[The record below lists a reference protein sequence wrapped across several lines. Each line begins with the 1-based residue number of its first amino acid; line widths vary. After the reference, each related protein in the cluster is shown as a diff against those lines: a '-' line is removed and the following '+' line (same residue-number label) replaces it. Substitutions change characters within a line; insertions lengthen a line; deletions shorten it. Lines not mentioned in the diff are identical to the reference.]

1 MKVEYREWAPIPAL
15 SGRIEAIWSLSG
27 QALPGAGPQRI
38 LPDGCSELILN
49 FGDPVEQVHATD
61 LLRQPLMLFVGQ
73 LQGPLFIRP
82 TGRIDQLG
90 IRFRPA
96 GAAGFIREP
105 QSRLIG
111 EGLPLGDLAPRLARA
126 LGQRLFEIT
135 DPGRRVTAVQN
146 ALLQAVLAGSSPI
159 AAVADRLVRS
169 WGLAPV
175 EQLARDAGL
184 SGRQLAR
191 RFLADV
197 GVRPKLLARIC
208 RFQRVFHALEG
219 GSGPWARVAAEC
231 GYYDS
236 SHLIRDFHEP
246 AGEAPA
252 RLIDAAPALTRVFTR
267 ARRAADNAA

>member
-15 SGRIEAIWSLSG
+15 SGHVEAIWSLSG
-27 QALPGAGPQRI
+27 QGIPGTGPQRI

-49 FGDPVEQVHATD
+49 FGDPVEQVRGPD
-61 LLRQPLMLFVGQ
+61 LLRQPLLLFVGQ

-111 EGLPLGDLAPRLARA
+111 DGLPLGDLAPSLARM
-126 LGQRLFEIT
+126 LGQRPFEIA
-135 DPGRRVTAVQN
+135 DPGRRLAAVQE
-146 ALLQAVLAGSSPI
+146 ALFRAVLAGPSPV
-159 AAVADRLVRS
+159 AAMADHLVRS
-169 WGLAPV
+169 WGLASV
-175 EQLARDAGL
+175 GQLARAAGL

-197 GVRPKLLARIC
+197 GLRPKLLARIC
-208 RFQRVFHALEG
+208 RFQRVFHALEAR
-219 GSGPWARVAAEC
+219 SGPWARVAADC

-236 SHLIRDFHEP
+236 SHLIRDFHEL

-252 RLIDAAPALTRVFTR
+252 RLIDAAPELTRVFTR
-267 ARRAADNAA
+267 AQRAADNAA

>member
-1 MKVEYREWAPIPAL
+1 MTVEYREWVPVPAL
-15 SGRIEAIWSLSG
+15 SGHIEAIWSLSG
-27 QALPGAGPQRI
+27 GAIPGAGPQRI

-49 FGDPVEQVHATD
+49 FGDPVEQVRGTD
-61 LLRQPLMLFVGQ
+61 LLRQPRLLFVGQ

-105 QSRLIG
+105 QSRLI
-111 EGLPLGDLAPRLARA
+111 ENGLALGDLAPRLARA
-126 LGQRLFEIT
+126 LGRRPFDIT
-135 DPGRRVTAVQN
+135 DPGRRVAAVQD
-146 ALLQAVLAGSSPI
+146 ALVRAVPAGPSPV

-169 WGLAPV
+169 WGVASV

-197 GVRPKLLARIC
+197 GLRPKLLARIC
-208 RFQRVFHALEG
+208 RFQRVFHALG
-219 GSGPWARVAAEC
+219 DGSGPWARVAAEC

-236 SHLIRDFHEP
+236 SHLIRDFHQL

-252 RLIDAAPALTRVFTR
+252 RLIDAAPELTRVFTR
-267 ARRAADNAA
+267 AQRAADHAA